1 MSIFHGGAR
10 KGAGR
15 PKTDNPK
22 RKLSVRIK
30 SDIYAKLEAISC
42 YNEQPKTAIIEYAL
56 LSYFDIYN
64 MVIEANNTHNERGTL

>member
-22 RKLSVRIK
+22 RRLSIRLNNH
-30 SDIYAKLEAISC
+30 IYSQLEEISKD
-42 YNEQPKTAIIEYAL
+42 NEQTLTE
-56 LSYFDIYN
+56 
-64 MVIEANNTHNERGTL
+64 VIENAIWLYLDVNRQVEASKQ

>member
-22 RKLSVRIK
+22 RRLSIRLNNH
-30 SDIYAKLEAISC
+30 IYTQLEEISKD
-42 YNEQPKTAIIEYAL
+42 NEQTMTE
-56 LSYFDIYN
+56 
-64 MVIEANNTHNERGTL
+64 VIENAIWLYLDINRQVEASKQ

>member
-22 RKLSVRIK
+22 RRLSIRLNNH
-30 SDIYAKLEAISC
+30 IYSQLEEISKD
-42 YNEQPKTAIIEYAL
+42 NEQTMTE
-56 LSYFDIYN
+56 
-64 MVIEANNTHNERGTL
+64 VIENAIWLYLDVNRQVEASKQ

>member
-22 RKLSVRIK
+22 RRLSIRLNNH
-30 SDIYAKLEAISC
+30 IYTQLEEISRD
-42 YNEQPKTAIIEYAL
+42 NEQTLTE
-56 LSYFDIYN
+56 
-64 MVIEANNTHNERGTL
+64 VIENAIWLYLDVNRQVEASKQ

>member
-22 RKLSVRIK
+22 RRLSIRLNNH
-30 SDIYAKLEAISC
+30 IYTQLEEISRD
-42 YNEQPKTAIIEYAL
+42 NEQTMTE
-56 LSYFDIYN
+56 
-64 MVIEANNTHNERGTL
+64 VIENAIWLYLDVNRQVEASKQ

>member
-22 RKLSVRIK
+22 RKLSIRLNNH
-30 SDIYAKLEAISC
+30 IYTQLEEISKD
-42 YNEQPKTAIIEYAL
+42 NDQTMTE
-56 LSYFDIYN
+56 
-64 MVIEANNTHNERGTL
+64 VIENAIWLYLDVNRQVEASKQ

>member
-30 SDIYAKLEAISC
+30 SDIYAKLEEISC
-42 YNEQPKTAIIEYAL
+42 NNEQTKTEIIENAIWLYL
-56 LSYFDIYN
+56 DVN
-64 MVIEANNTHNERGTL
+64 RQVEASKQ

>member
-22 RKLSVRIK
+22 RRLSIRLNNH
-30 SDIYAKLEAISC
+30 IYSQLEEISRD
-42 YNEQPKTAIIEYAL
+42 NDQTLTE
-56 LSYFDIYN
+56 
-64 MVIEANNTHNERGTL
+64 VIENAIWLYLDVNRQVEASKQ

>member
-30 SDIYAKLEAISC
+30 SDIYAKLEEISKD
-42 YNEQPKTAIIEYAL
+42 NDQTLTE
-56 LSYFDIYN
+56 
-64 MVIEANNTHNERGTL
+64 VIENAIWLYLDVNRQVEASKQ